1 MLSFYPMHLFSG
13 SFHPVLAS
21 ALAAE
26 LSVPLGKVE
35 LKAFSCGERYVRYLE
50 SVRGRDVFLLQ
61 TATGEPD
68 ECMVELFLMCQAAKL
83 SFAETVHV
91 IVPHFPY
98 ARQDRVAAP
107 REPISAKLMA
117 HLLEESG
124 ADHVIT
130 LDLHSDQIQGF
141 FQVPVDAL
149 DARPLF
155 ARYFKGKKLTRPV
168 VVSPDAGG
176 AKRAK
181 KFADLLGG
189 DLAIMHKSRPAHHK
203 AEIVEVVGEIA
214 GRHCILFDDMI
225 DTGGSLL
232 AAKTALLKR
241 KSLPDVYA
249 AATHGI
255 FSGKATENFRKAA
268 FKEVVVTDS
277 LPVKK
282 SAFRGLTVLP
292 IAPLLAEVI
301 RHIEKGESV
310 TDIYQ
315 R

>member
-1 MLSFYPMHLFSG
+1 MHLFSG
-13 SFHPVLAS
+13 SSHPALAS
-21 ALAAE
+21 ALAKE
-26 LSVPLGKVE
+26 LKVPLGKVT

-50 SVRGRDVFLLQ
+50 SVRGRDVYLLQ
-61 TATGEPD
+61 TATTEPD
-68 ECMVELFLMCQAAKL
+68 ECLLELFLMCQAAKL
-83 SFAETVHV
+83 SFARAVHV
-91 IVPHFPY
+91 VFPHFPY

-107 REPISAKLMA
+107 REPISAKLIA

-141 FQVPVDAL
+141 FSIPVDAL
-149 DARPLF
+149 DARPTF
-155 ARYFKGKKLTRPV
+155 AAYFKGKNLKDPV

-181 KFADLLGG
+181 KFADLLGA
-189 DLAIMHKSRPAHHK
+189 DLAIMHKSRPKHQE
-203 AEIVEVVGEIA
+203 AEIIEVVGNIA
-214 GRHCILFDDMI
+214 GRTCILFDDMI

-232 AAKTALLKR
+232 SAKRALLAR
-241 KSLPDVYA
+241 GANRDVYA

-255 FSGKATENFRKAA
+255 FSGKAVGNLGKAG

-277 LPVKK
+277 IPAKAH
-282 SAFRGLTVLP
+282 AFRGLKILP

-310 TDIYQ
+310 TDIY
-315 R
+315 RK

>member
-1 MLSFYPMHLFSG
+1 MLLFYTMHLFAG
-13 SFHPVLAS
+13 SSHPSLAA
-21 ALAAE
+21 ALAKE
-26 LSVPLGKVE
+26 LDVPLGKVE

-50 SVRGRDVFLLQ
+50 SVRGREVYILQ
-61 TATGEPD
+61 TATCETD
-68 ECMVELFLMCQAAKL
+68 KSLMELFLMCQAAKL
-83 SFAETVHV
+83 SFARTVHV
-91 IVPHFPY
+91 VFPHFAY

-107 REPISAKLMA
+107 REPISSKLIA

-141 FQVPVDAL
+141 FGIPVDSL

-155 ARYFKGKKLTRPV
+155 AEYFKKKKLAHPV

-181 KFADLLGG
+181 KFADMLGA
-189 DLAIMHKSRPAHHK
+189 DLAIMHKSRPAHHE
-203 AEIVEVVGEIA
+203 AEIIEVVGEIA
-214 GRHCILFDDMI
+214 ERHCIFFDDMI

-232 AAKTALLKR
+232 SAKKALLKR
-241 KSLPDVYA
+241 KAHPDVYA

-255 FSGKATENFRKAA
+255 FSGRAVENFSKAG

-277 LPVKK
+277 LPMKHT
-282 SAFRGLTVLP
+282 AFHGLKVLP

-310 TDIYQ
+310 TDMY
-315 R
+315 RN

>member
-1 MLSFYPMHLFSG
+1 MHLFAG
-13 SFHPVLAS
+13 SSHS
-21 ALAAE
+21 TLAASLAKE
-26 LSVPLGKVE
+26 LAVPLGKVE

-50 SVRGRDVFLLQ
+50 SVRGKDVYILQ
-61 TATGEPD
+61 TATRTPD
-68 ECMVELFLMCQAAKL
+68 ECLVELFLMCQAARL
-83 SFAETVHV
+83 SFANTVHV
-91 IVPHFPY
+91 IMPHFAY

-107 REPISAKLMA
+107 REPISAKLIA

-141 FQVPVDAL
+141 FNIPVDAL

-155 ARYFKGKKLTRPV
+155 ATYFKGKKLVDPV

-181 KFADLLGG
+181 KFADMLGA
-189 DLAIMHKSRPAHHK
+189 DLAIMHKSRPAHHE
-203 AEIVEVVGEIA
+203 AEIIEVVGEIE
-214 GRHCILFDDMI
+214 GRSCILFDDMI

-232 AAKTALLKR
+232 KARQALLKR
-241 KSLPDVYA
+241 KALPDVYA

-255 FSGKATENFRKAA
+255 FSGKAIENFEKAE
-268 FKEVVVTDS
+268 FKEVVVSDS
-277 LPVKK
+277 LPIKHG
-282 SAFRGLTVLP
+282 AFKGLKVLP

-310 TDIYQ
+310 TDMY
-315 R
+315 RK